1 MLIGPKRERIK
12 FTLFPYL
19 CLKLKEQSQINLD
32 LVRGEVRVGLL
43 LISIQICG
51 CVRYA
56 NYQPR
61 PPQPLL
67 EICLSIA

>member
-32 LVRGEVRVGLL
+32 LVREVRVGIL

-56 NYQPR
+56 NYQPL